1 MDNVGD
7 GVQGGSGN
15 DLLIAGAGPDKIDGG
30 LIVPA
35 SAGVAPPGEDTV
47 ESRHHHLGLHGS
59 GSGGPLGGVR
69 PPRASLLP
77 ERKGKLGSARL
88 ASPPRARPKGRVA
101 RQKETA

>member
-69 PPRASLLP
+69 PPTL
-77 ERKGKLGSARL
+77 GKPA
-88 ASPPRARPKGRVA
+88 PRAEG
-101 RQKETA
+101 